1 VRVGTRG
8 VAGGVLHLHL
18 ATLLGAVVVTR
29 DLADVGAMVGVAIRR
44 FGLGCAA
51 DDGAVIRL
59 LSLSR
64 RVLGRV
70 RRVFSGVAR
79 LIDVGRIGL
88 VGGRTV

>member
-1 VRVGTRG
+1 VRVDG
-8 VAGGVLHLHL
+8 VAGAVLCLRL
-18 ATLLGAVVVTR
+18 AALLGAVVVAR
-29 DLADVGAMVGVAIRR
+29 HLADVGAMVGIAIRR
-44 FGLGCAA
+44 FSLSRAA
-51 DDGAVIRL
+51 DDGAVVRL
-59 LSLSR
+59 LSLGR